1 MDYSHD
7 DGTHLSNVFYYRES
21 LLKKNKTQ
29 REEGGSSS
37 AAITASSA
45 FIDANNKADYA
56 TSTAVKRS
64 FTYCAT
70 TKKKSAGHV
79 SIYHKSSDACLDC
92 NDKGT
97 KPSKLVKH
105 KRLVSQDVNFLVD
118 GQGEQATTPPSPPAK
133 KMKSDRKYHRICSID
148 GCSKRSQNIYQ
159 TGSPNWKG
167 LCVQHGAILKKC
179 RVSGCQNVVVNNQLC
194 TKHGAKR
201 RKCKFVDPSTG
212 DGCTS
217 QSVNGGVC
225 VKHGAKVRICSV
237 EECTNQAKLKGMCRR
252 HARQRQQHHHHHQ
265 EQNQESNS
273 EEMARAH
280 LLLAIGRLMNNM
292 EKMNSKIE

>member
-133 KMKSDRKYHRICSID
+133 KMKSDRKSSDLLNRRMFQAI
-148 GCSKRSQNIYQ
+148 SKYLPNGQSKLERSMCTTRCN
-159 TGSPNWKG
+159 P
-167 LCVQHGAILKKC
+167 KKVPC
-179 RVSGCQNVVVNNQLC
+179 
-194 TKHGAKR
+194 
-201 RKCKFVDPSTG
+201 
-212 DGCTS
+212 
-217 QSVNGGVC
+217 
-225 VKHGAKVRICSV
+225 
-237 EECTNQAKLKGMCRR
+237 
-252 HARQRQQHHHHHQ
+252 
-265 EQNQESNS
+265 
-273 EEMARAH
+273 
-280 LLLAIGRLMNNM
+280 
-292 EKMNSKIE
+292 